1 MSSNTSSIRLS
12 NSSCMGQCALVPGSD
27 RREDNVCETD
37 LCSEDVPI
45 PLVYTD
51 GMFCVRGAHVV
62 NDRDV
67 TITYC
72 KIIPYIHPNL
82 TLAWNISVSNGS
94 LCKAICYNIKVL
106 IVSPSY
112 FTGTFS
118 LCV

>member
-1 MSSNTSSIRLS
+1 
-12 NSSCMGQCALVPGSD
+12 MGQCALVPGSD

-37 LCSEDVPI
+37 LCSQDVSI

-67 TITYC
+67 TTTYC
-72 KIIPYIHPNL
+72 KIIPYKQPNSL
-82 TLAWNISVSNGS
+82 TWNISVSNGS

-106 IVSPSY
+106 IVSPSL

-118 LCV
+118 FVFE